1 MEREEEDTRY
11 NCAIYRV
18 KTRSKHNLEAEIGL
32 VQWII
37 SSDKHTFEKKEVQ
50 EQYSQLCGGSRKLLS
65 IERLMGLL
73 EKYKMWNV
81 VIKDRHG
88 QEHRLKQPEDD
99 SEVKLEEAE
108 KDASRIMA
116 TELQILG

>member
-1 MEREEEDTRY
+1 
-11 NCAIYRV
+11 
-18 KTRSKHNLEAEIGL
+18 
-32 VQWII
+32 
-37 SSDKHTFEKKEVQ
+37 
-50 EQYSQLCGGSRKLLS
+50 
-65 IERLMGLL
+65 MGLL

-116 TELQILG
+116 TELQTLGWADSSDRISLCLKTYEIFRQES